1 MTLYWG
7 RRWCGLKLAEVGQA
21 AGFRDDGVAA
31 TNAKR
36 YEQRLERDRAEKA
49 RMKEVLQLLNPEM

>member
-1 MTLYWG
+1 V
-7 RRWCGLKLAEVGQA
+7 AQA
-21 AGFRDDGVAA
+21 AGLRDDGLAA
-31 TNAKR
+31 TNTKR